1 MPRTL
6 EGMMNREMQ
15 NRFQQPGRAAPKQY
29 DLADFAR
36 KHGLSAVK
44 AREILEKAGDSRESA
59 DLLAKRSKPV
69 ESFEY

>member
-1 MPRTL
+1 MDPR
-6 EGMMNREMQ
+6 MQ
-15 NRFQQPGRAAPKQY
+15 RARPQPPGRRTETQY

-44 AREILEKAGDSRESA
+44 AREILERAGDSRESA

-69 ESFEY
+69 DSLEY

>member
-1 MPRTL
+1 
-6 EGMMNREMQ
+6 MNRDTQ
-15 NRFQQPGRAAPKQY
+15 TARPPASGRPAAKQY